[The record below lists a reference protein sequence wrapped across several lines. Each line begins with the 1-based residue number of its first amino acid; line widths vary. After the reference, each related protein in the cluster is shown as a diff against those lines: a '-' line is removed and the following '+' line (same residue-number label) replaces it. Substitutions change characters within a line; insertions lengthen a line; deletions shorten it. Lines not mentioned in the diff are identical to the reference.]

1 MIKGVICA
9 MITPM
14 CNQEIN
20 YEATTLLVEK
30 LIENGIQGLFI
41 LGTNGESHVLDFEEK
56 IEFARHVI
64 QVVDKRVPII
74 CGVGENS
81 TKTSIALA
89 KEMEK
94 LQADA
99 ISIITPYFIPPSP
112 EELYQHFYDIA
123 TSVSL
128 PTLFYNMPTR
138 TGINIEYKTLK
149 RLSVLDNVVGIKD
162 SSSNLDNMLSYLEIK
177 KIKPEFSVLSGS
189 DSLILSLLEKGGDG
203 GVTSISNLMT
213 KQLVGIYNHF
223 INNELAEAKK
233 CQESIEEFRK
243 IQRLATIPSVL
254 KCAITCDGIDV
265 GEARKPVQ
273 PLKEEVVKIVQE
285 FVDRLGEF

>member
-64 QVVDKRVPII
+64 QVVDKRVPVI

-128 PTLFYNMPTR
+128 PTLFYNMPAR

>member
-128 PTLFYNMPTR
+128 PTLFYNMPAR

>member
-30 LIENGIQGLFI
+30 LIDNGIQGLFI

-56 IEFARHVI
+56 VEFARHVI
-64 QVVDKRVPII
+64 QVVNKRVPVI

-81 TKTSIALA
+81 TRASIALA

-99 ISIITPYFIPPSP
+99 ISVITPYFIPPSQ

-123 TSVSL
+123 TSMSL
-128 PTLFYNMPTR
+128 PTLFYNMPAR
-138 TGINIEYKTLK
+138 TGINIEYETLK
-149 RLSVLDNVVGIKD
+149 RLSILENVVGIKD

-223 INNELAEAKK
+223 IKNELEEARK

-273 PLKEEVVKIVQE
+273 PLNEETVKVVQK
-285 FVDRLGEF
+285 FVGRLGEF